1 MKRPAAL
8 FFTLLILL
16 CSLVSCSGSGEK
28 TSCRA
33 LIGAMTE
40 REIGLPAGRFY
51 SMTAPEGDK
60 EYLSRSLISSLFGGG
75 SYPKAAEGWLDA
87 ALYIS
92 LGSHPCEFA
101 VILCQDRDVAHDTAD
116 LLNSRLSSIRLAKS
130 DGKYAP
136 YLQNAS
142 VTLVGN
148 YALLIISSDTRTALK
163 SFMKNK

>member
-1 MKRPAAL
+1 MKRTAAL
-8 FFTLLILL
+8 LFTFLILI
-16 CSLVSCSGSGEK
+16 CSLVSCSGGGGK

-33 LIGAMTE
+33 LVGAMTE

-51 SMTAPEGDK
+51 STSACEGEE

-87 ALYIS
+87 ALYLS

-101 VILCQDRDVAHDTAD
+101 VILCRDRDVAHDTAD
-116 LLNSRLSSIRLAKS
+116 LLNSRLAAIKLCKTDEQYEA
-130 DGKYAP
+130 

-148 YALLIISSDTRTALK
+148 YALLIISADSKTALK
-163 SFMKNK
+163 IFMKNK

>member
-1 MKRPAAL
+1 MKRFAAL
-8 FFTLLILL
+8 FFICILIF
-16 CSLVSCSGSGEK
+16 SLASCSNSEK
-28 TSCRA
+28 EVSCRA
-33 LIGAMTE
+33 LVGAMTE

-75 SYPKAAEGWLDA
+75 SYPKAAKGWLDA
-87 ALYIS
+87 ALYLS

-130 DGKYAP
+130 DEKYAP

-163 SFMKNK
+163 VFMKNK